1 MSTSS
6 TDSSSHN
13 LDFINRYTKKCRSS
27 VSTIGINLAYQGLS
41 LKI

>member
-13 LDFINRYTKKCRSS
+13 LDFINRYQKN
-27 VSTIGINLAYQGLS
+27 VDLQYPL
-41 LKI
+41 